1 MTVILDVSGAM
12 EIIRRTEKAGR
23 FSDLLKSASLRLSP
37 DLYIPELANTLRKYY
52 VAKIYTEEQC
62 LQYIEAGIKLVD
74 HFVDSKELWQEAF
87 CEAINNN
94 HSVYDLFY
102 VVSARRYGGT
112 LVTND
117 GPLAAICEKLQIPYC
132 Y

>member
-1 MTVILDVSGAM
+1 MTVILDASGAM
-12 EIIRRTEKAGR
+12 EIIRSTEKAGR

-37 DLYIPELANTLRKYY
+37 DLYVPELSNTLRKYY
-52 VAKIYTEEQC
+52 TAKIYTEEQC
-62 LQYIEAGIKLVD
+62 HKYIEAGISLVD

-87 CEAINNN
+87 REAINNN

-102 VVSARRYGGT
+102 VIAARRHNGT
-112 LVTND
+112 LITND
-117 GPLAAICEKLQIPYC
+117 GPLVAICEKLQIPYC